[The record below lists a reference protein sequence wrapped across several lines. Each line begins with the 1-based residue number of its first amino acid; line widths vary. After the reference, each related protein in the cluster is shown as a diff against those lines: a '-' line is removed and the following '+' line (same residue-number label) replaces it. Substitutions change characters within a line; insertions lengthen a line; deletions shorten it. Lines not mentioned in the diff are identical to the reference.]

1 MYEFCLTWHH
11 HKGWYMLHCKKDPI
25 YVFPEMKLRGLF
37 PNCQIHVSVGDL
49 YIPVIG
55 HRYMDVE
62 IGNEATKFHFWK
74 YLFDFSVKCLCNV
87 SVYKS
92 L

>member
-1 MYEFCLTWHH
+1 
-11 HKGWYMLHCKKDPI
+11 MLHRKKDPI

-37 PNCQIHVSVGDL
+37 PNFQIHVSVGDL
-49 YIPVIG
+49 YIPVNC

-62 IGNEATKFHFWK
+62 TGNEATKFQVLK
-74 YLFDFSVKCLCNV
+74 YWLEFPVQCLCSV

-92 L
+92 P